1 MSDNWY
7 ISNAPANA
15 EAALHVILTD
25 EQAKQFLANQK
36 ESIHKIHQL
45 GWDGYALTMQDNIYT
60 IHVYT
65 QKAYDED
72 NMLHQGLCGDIVVK
86 DCINRFTF
94 QGRTVIMRRSLAN
107 LVYLD
112 KRRELTLPLMAS
124 VLHELDE
131 SSLLAQHNESEYT
144 ILEDIQLRESI
155 LEEFYNRQAETA
167 KDDMLRAITHVLSE
181 ASDQTNG
188 DTSDDQADCTE

>member
-1 MSDNWY
+1 MNSNWY
-7 ISNAPANA
+7 ISDAPTNA
-15 EAALHVILTD
+15 EAGLHVVLTD

-36 ESIHKIHQL
+36 EFVHRIYQQ
-45 GWDGYALTMQDNIYT
+45 GWDGYALTNQNGVYA

-72 NMLHQGLCGDIVVK
+72 YMLHHGLCGDIIAN

-112 KRRELTLPLMAS
+112 KRRELTLPLLALI
-124 VLHELDE
+124 LHDLDE
-131 SSLLAQHNESEYT
+131 SGLLIQHNESEYT
-144 ILEDIQLRESI
+144 ILQDMPLREAI
-155 LEEFYNRQAETA
+155 LEKFYDKQAETA
-167 KDDMLRAITHVLSE
+167 KENMLRAITEVLAAGILPDVE
-181 ASDQTNG
+181 PASPPDKT
-188 DTSDDQADCTE
+188 D